1 VRPVAGA
8 LLAAALL
15 CAQVSAQDALRA
27 RRLACTRGLTAL
39 VEQHRRAARMPWL
52 SIATVDVDPARGGE
66 WQWSTG
72 CGDWQSPGAG
82 RQGPSAVVR
91 AGSLSKVVT
100 ATAVMALVEQ
110 GRLDLD
116 APVQRWLPWFRPRHP
131 GDAAG
136 DVPGD
141 GAITLRLLLAHRSGL
156 PRQPP
161 VGHWYDDSDPGLDAT
176 VRSLADVELRS
187 EPGREYCYSN
197 AGYAVAGR
205 IVEAVCGRPF
215 ADAAAALVLLPLG
228 MRESSFARRP
238 DLLARAA
245 TGHIETFDGRVMVPA
260 TFALGCAPA
269 AELRTTVGDLALLLR
284 SWLPRAHSTVLS
296 PAGQRALWQVPG
308 GAAEGP
314 ALGAFVDHSLGT
326 LRVRHGGTVYG
337 FTSEL
342 QALPDEGLAV
352 ALAGTGEFANAQLE
366 ALAADALQALRACRR
381 GDLPVPRDSPGEA
394 LPPAPTPVGAAAARA
409 LAGRYR
415 RGDEWFD
422 LAARGEDLWFD
433 PCVGVAT
440 VQRRLGDRLPSD
452 DPMSAGDRVLTVLA
466 SGAVHD
472 GVAEFAHAPDRAPP
486 PAPQALLPLLG
497 EYGWEHAAL
506 IVYEDEQRLGLL
518 LDGRV
523 RELPERAGDG
533 GWLLPEGA
541 YGGERLRFER
551 AADGAV
557 TAAWLGAVRWPRRP
571 PLGGPQ
577 GERPFRITPRRPLA
591 ELRRELAAAPARPPA
606 GGARAPDLV
615 DLRGLDARLRFDIKY
630 ASGDNFLGTAVYE
643 RASPMLQ
650 RPAAAGLC
658 RALELLAAQGFG
670 LCVFD
675 GYRPW
680 SVTRLFWEATPEA
693 MRQFVADPAHG
704 SRHNRGCAVDL
715 TLCDLRTGAPVEMPS
730 GYDEFTPRAYPDWP
744 GGTALQR
751 WHRRVLRSAMEDA
764 GFTVYEFEWWH
775 FDWRGWEE
783 YPVLDQPL
791 R

>member
-1 VRPVAGA
+1 
-8 LLAAALL
+8 
-15 CAQVSAQDALRA
+15 
-27 RRLACTRGLTAL
+27 
-39 VEQHRRAARMPWL
+39 MPWL
-52 SIATVDVDPARGGE
+52 AIATVDVDPALGDE

-72 CGDWQSPGAG
+72 CGDPDRLQDAPKDRVV
-82 RQGPSAVVR
+82 RQGSSAVVR

-100 ATAVMALVEQ
+100 ATTVMALVER

-116 APVQRWLPWFRPRHP
+116 APVQRWLPWFRPRH
-131 GDAAG
+131 G
-136 DVPGD
+136 GD

-156 PRQPP
+156 PRQSP
-161 VGHWYDDSDPGLDAT
+161 VGHWYDDSEPGLDAT

-197 AGYAVAGR
+197 CGYAVAGR
-205 IVEAVCGRPF
+205 IVEVATGLPF
-215 ADAAAALVLLPLG
+215 ADAAAALVLGPLG
-228 MRESSFARRP
+228 MRESSFALRP

-245 TGHIETFDGRVMVPA
+245 VGRIETIDGRAMAPA
-260 TFALGCAPA
+260 SFALGCAPA
-269 AELRTTVGDLALLLR
+269 AELRTTVGDLAMLLR
-284 SWLPRAHSTVLS
+284 SWLPHAPATVLS
-296 PAGQRALWQVPG
+296 PAGQRALLQPPG
-308 GAAEGP
+308 GLPGGGVEGP
-314 ALGAFVDHSLGT
+314 ALGCFVDRSLGA

-366 ALAADALQALRACRR
+366 ALAAEALQALRACRR
-381 GDLPVPRDSPGEA
+381 GDAVAA
-394 LPPAPTPVGAAAARA
+394 LPAAPTPVGAAAARA

-422 LAARGEDLWFD
+422 LAARGDDLWFD
-433 PCVGVAT
+433 PCIGVGS
-440 VQRRLGDRLPSD
+440 VQRRPNDRAVDTRLVSD

-472 GVAEFAHAPDRAPP
+472 GIAEFARAPNGLHRRAPAPP
-486 PAPQALLPLLG
+486 PPDLLPLLG
-497 EYGWEHAAL
+497 EYGWEHAVL
-506 IVYEDEQRLGLL
+506 IVYEDEQRLGVV

-523 RELPERAGDG
+523 RDLPERAGG
-533 GWLLPEGA
+533 GEWRLPEGA
-541 YGGERLRFER
+541 YGGERLRFDR
-551 AADGAV
+551 GKGGAV
-557 TAAWLGAVRWPRRP
+557 TAAWLGAVRWPRRV
-571 PLGGPQ
+571 PLAAGPQ
-577 GERPFRITPRRPLA
+577 GDKPFRITPRRPLA
-591 ELRRELAAAPARPPA
+591 ELRRELAAAPAQPPA
-606 GGARAPDLV
+606 GGTRAPDLV

-630 ASGDNFLGTAVYE
+630 ATSDNFLGTEVYE
-643 RASPMLQ
+643 RSSPMLQ
-650 RPAAAGLC
+650 RDAAAGLC
-658 RALELLAAQGFG
+658 RALEQLAAQGFG

-693 MRQFVADPAHG
+693 MRQFVADPARG

-715 TLCDLRTGAPVEMPS
+715 TLCDPGTGEPVEMPS

-751 WHRRVLRSAMEDA
+751 WHRQVLRSAMEDA
-764 GFTVYEFEWWH
+764 GFTVYEYEWWH
-775 FDWRGWEE
+775 FDWRGWQE